1 MWYLSPRETENVC
14 QRDVKDSQL
23 SMVYKHRYCA
33 NRGSLKKKKAT
44 VEERKST
51 LFARQRWKYLGTVL
65 KCAQHN
71 HKQEDLR
78 GTFEKRMHPDR
89 QRK

>member
-33 NRGSLKKKKAT
+33 NRGSLKKKKGNSRREKIHSVCKAK
-44 VEERKST
+44 VEV
-51 LFARQRWKYLGTVL
+51 LGYSPEM
-65 KCAQHN
+65 CSA
-71 HKQEDLR
+71 
-78 GTFEKRMHPDR
+78 
-89 QRK
+89 